1 MSLPSLS
8 SLRDTL
14 ADGPRGLRARRAV
27 LAVAAVAVV
36 AYLFRDTLFGMPVF
50 VQEVARGDLIETVVA
65 SGRVMTPQRASVAS
79 VVTEVVAR
87 IPVEEGQTVKR
98 GDVLIELD
106 SRDERAALAQAQAAL
121 AQAEAKLRQIQEVGL
136 PSAKQAQVQAE
147 ANARLAQAQFERNRD
162 LKAQG
167 YISQSALDDATRN
180 LDVAASQLDAARLQ
194 VQTNTQGGADFEM
207 AQTALEQAR
216 AGLVVAKSRLDQTVI
231 VAPAD
236 GVLIARDVEVG
247 DVTQPGK
254 ELMVLAPIGETQIE
268 VQVDEKNLARLAI
281 GQKAF
286 ASADAYPR
294 ERFKAELFY
303 INPGIDAL
311 RGSVQ
316 VKLRVSEPPPY
327 LRQDMTVSVDIEVAR
342 RPATLIAAADAVF
355 DVASTHPWVLV
366 VENHRASRRPV
377 VVGARGEGQVE
388 ILEGVAP
395 GDRLIPAAANAAP
408 GQRVRVASGRPPSS

>member
-1 MSLPSLS
+1 
-8 SLRDTL
+8 
-14 ADGPRGLRARRAV
+14 
-27 LAVAAVAVV
+27 
-36 AYLFRDTLFGMPVF
+36 
-50 VQEVARGDLIETVVA
+50 
-65 SGRVMTPQRASVAS
+65 MTPQRASVAS
-79 VVTEVVAR
+79 VVTEAVAR

-106 SRDERAALAQAQAAL
+106 SRDERAAFAQAQAAL
-121 AQAEAKLRQIQEVGL
+121 AQAEAKVRQIQEVAL
-136 PSAKQAQVQAE
+136 PTAKQALVQAE
-147 ANARLAQAQFERNRD
+147 ANARLARTQFERNRD

-231 VAPAD
+231 AAPAD

-247 DVTQPGK
+247 DVAQPGK
-254 ELMVLAPIGETQIE
+254 ELMVLAPSGETQIE

-281 GQKAF
+281 GQKAL

-294 ERFKAELFY
+294 ERFTAELFY

-316 VKLRVSEPPPY
+316 VKLRVPEPPPY
-327 LRQDMTVSVDIEVAR
+327 LRQDMTVSVDVEVAR
-342 RPATLIAAADAVF
+342 RSATLVAAADAVF
-355 DVASTHPWVLV
+355 DVASPHPWVLV

-377 VVGARGEGQVE
+377 LVGARGEGQVE
-388 ILEGVAP
+388 ILEGVVP
-395 GDRLIPAAANAAP
+395 GDRLIPAAANATP
-408 GQRVRVASGRPPSS
+408 GQRVRVASDKATAP